1 MFETRAQIV
10 KRCRIPK
17 QLEEEVFAGMPV
29 SRHVDGK
36 PFYGNVSADEYLN
49 RTYGCGYF
57 SPPSYEKV
65 LSSRPDGGRK
75 VTTDEIAIYAV
86 QLKAE
91 GKTLKEIWSACRKQF
106 PDSAGCRTAE
116 QLRATMRR
124 HDVRM
129 KKKCGSIHSSTLRP
143 GEPT

>member
-1 MFETRAQIV
+1 MFETRAQVV

-17 QLEEEVFAGMPV
+17 QLEAEVFAGMPV
-29 SRHVDGK
+29 SAYVDGK
-36 PFYGNVSADEYLN
+36 PFYGDSAADEYLK

-65 LSSRPDGGRK
+65 LSARPEGGRK
-75 VTTDEIAIYAV
+75 VTTDEVAIYAM

-106 PDSAGCRTAE
+106 PDGVGCRTAE

-124 HDVRM
+124 HDERM
-129 KKKCGSIHSSTLRP
+129 KKKCGSIHSSTLWP
-143 GEPT
+143 GDPA